1 MLCFRLTI
9 LIILFHSYLS
19 TKDFEV
25 KIIAKVNNE
34 IITNIDLENR
44 LKMAM
49 YASNLPND
57 QEIEERLRPRVLDS
71 LIDESLKIQEAN
83 RLGIFVTNEEVI
95 EQLNRLEKRLNMEM
109 NSLLDIYKKE
119 EIPEITILNQVRSQ
133 LLWEKI
139 LYGIVIKN
147 ITVSEKDII
156 DTYNMLLQ
164 KSGEVEYNLSEIFI
178 SINNLEAEQRINSI
192 YSRINT
198 QNFLPLAEQF
208 SDGVVSSGNFE
219 NNWVRES
226 LLEDGIKD
234 GVSKL
239 NVGQISLPIKTSA
252 GYHLVLLNDKRQT
265 KKIKENQTIYDLSQ
279 ILFKINAKK
288 NKDSEEYYKR
298 FLSSLRD
305 IVVGCNDLKKLIDEI
320 PEGYGGKLG
329 KIDSK
334 SIEKSFLKVLEN
346 LPVGILSDAVITND
360 GVHGLMLCSPIVNN
374 TYEEFKNSIEGRL
387 RNKKID
393 SAAQSLLNRIKRK
406 ALIELYL
413 L

>member
-1 MLCFRLTI
+1 MLGFRLTI
-9 LIILFHSYLS
+9 LIIFFHSCLS

-49 YASNLPND
+49 YSSNLPND
-57 QEIEERLRPRVLDS
+57 REIMERLRPRVLDS

-83 RLGIFVTNEEVI
+83 RLGVFVTNKEVI
-95 EQLNRLEKRLNMEM
+95 EHINRLEKRLNMEM

-119 EIPEITILNQVRSQ
+119 EIPEITILNQIRSQ

-156 DTYNMLLQ
+156 ETYNMLLQ

-208 SDGVVSSGNFE
+208 SDGVVLSGNFE

-226 LLEDGIKD
+226 LLEDSIKD

-239 NVGQISLPIKTSA
+239 NIGQISLPIKTSA
-252 GYHLVLLNDKRQT
+252 GYHLILLNDKRQT

-279 ILFKINAKK
+279 ILFKIDAKK
-288 NKDSEEYYKR
+288 NTDSEEYYKR

-305 IVVGCNDLKKLIDEI
+305 IVVGCKDLKKLIDEI

-360 GVHGLMLCSPIVNN
+360 GVHGLMLCSPVVNN
-374 TYEEFKNSIEGRL
+374 TYEEFKNSIEARL

-393 SAAQSLLNRIKRK
+393 SAAQSLLSRIKRK
-406 ALIELYL
+406 ALIELYQL
-413 L
+413 

>member
-9 LIILFHSYLS
+9 FIILFHFCLN

-57 QEIEERLRPRVLDS
+57 QEIKERLRPRVLDS

-83 RLGIFVTNEEVI
+83 RLGVFITNQEVMEHI
-95 EQLNRLEKRLNMEM
+95 NRLEKRNNMEM
-109 NSLLDIYKKE
+109 NSLLNIYKNE
-119 EIPEITILNQVRSQ
+119 EIPEITILNQIRSQ

-147 ITVSEKDII
+147 ITVSEKNII
-156 DTYNMLLQ
+156 ETYNMLLK

-208 SDGVVSSGNFE
+208 SDGVVLSGNFE
-219 NNWVRES
+219 
-226 LLEDGIKD
+226 
-234 GVSKL
+234 
-239 NVGQISLPIKTSA
+239 
-252 GYHLVLLNDKRQT
+252 
-265 KKIKENQTIYDLSQ
+265 KII
-279 ILFKINAKK
+279 
-288 NKDSEEYYKR
+288 
-298 FLSSLRD
+298 
-305 IVVGCNDLKKLIDEI
+305 G
-320 PEGYGGKLG
+320 LG
-329 KIDSK
+329 K
-334 SIEKSFLKVLEN
+334 
-346 LPVGILSDAVITND
+346 A
-360 GVHGLMLCSPIVNN
+360 
-374 TYEEFKNSIEGRL
+374 Y
-387 RNKKID
+387 
-393 SAAQSLLNRIKRK
+393 
-406 ALIELYL
+406 
-413 L
+413 

>member
-1 MLCFRLTI
+1 MLCFRLI
-9 LIILFHSYLS
+9 FLIILFHSCLS

-57 QEIEERLRPRVLDS
+57 KEIKERLRPRVLDS
-71 LIDESLKIQEAN
+71 LIDESLKLQDAN
-83 RLGIFVTNEEVI
+83 RLGVFITTQEVMEHI
-95 EQLNRLEKRLNMEM
+95 NRLEKRNNMEM
-109 NSLLDIYKKE
+109 NSLLNIYKNE
-119 EIPEITILNQVRSQ
+119 EIPEITILNQIRSQ

-147 ITVSEKDII
+147 ITVSEKNII
-156 DTYNMLLQ
+156 ETYNMLLK

-208 SDGVVSSGNFE
+208 SDGVVLSGNFE

-226 LLEDGIKD
+226 LLEDSIKD

-252 GYHLVLLNDKRQT
+252 GYHIILLNDKRQT

-279 ILFKINAKK
+279 ILFKIDAQKK
-288 NKDSEEYYKR
+288 KDSEEYYKG

-346 LPVGILSDAVITND
+346 LPVGILSDAVITDD
-360 GVHGLMLCSPIVNN
+360 GVHGLMLCSPVVNN

-393 SAAQSLLNRIKRK
+393 SAAQSLLSRIKRK
-406 ALIELYL
+406 ALIELYRL
-413 L
+413 